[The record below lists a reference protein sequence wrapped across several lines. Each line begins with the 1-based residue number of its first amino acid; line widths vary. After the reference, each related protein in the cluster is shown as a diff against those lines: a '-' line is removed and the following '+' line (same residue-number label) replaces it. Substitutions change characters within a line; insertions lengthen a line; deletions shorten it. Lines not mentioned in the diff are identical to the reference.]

1 MQMGHDITR
10 RRALPP
16 AIALLLLLAALAGIS
31 CGGYDGEITVITHD
45 PTATAATT
53 AATTPAATGTA
64 TIEPVGT
71 AGGPFGDGP
80 YSGGVEE
87 VMVLNDIRFGDQEGY
102 ERVVVEFVGQ
112 AANPSDNLP
121 RYTVT
126 RGVPPYYDLDGNLVP
141 LYGPAYIE
149 IRANGNRADLSVEP
163 YVEVYAGP
171 GYVEP
176 GLDLFYSLEFVPAYE
191 NNSIILLLDLA
202 DAYPFRVIEL
212 AAPSRIVVDIE
223 G

>member
-1 MQMGHDITR
+1 MMIRHQKIRHSASLSAIT
-10 RRALPP
+10 
-16 AIALLLLLAALAGIS
+16 LLLLLTALTGAS
-31 CGGYDGEITVITHD
+31 CGGDDGEITVITHD
-45 PTATAATT
+45 PTATASSATTETATT
-53 AATTPAATGTA
+53 APATS
-64 TIEPVGT
+64 EPVG
-71 AGGPFGDGP
+71 ADGGPYSDGP
-80 YSGGVEE
+80 FSGGVEE

-102 ERVVVEFVGQ
+102 ERVVVEFIGQ
-112 AANPSDNLP
+112 TANPSNNLP

-126 RGVPPYYDLDGNLVP
+126 RGVPPYNDSGGNLVP
-141 LYGPAYIE
+141 LYGAAYIE
-149 IRANGNRADLSVEP
+149 IRANGNRADLSVDP
-163 YVEVYAGP
+163 YVEVYTGP
-171 GYVEP
+171 DYVEP

>member
-1 MQMGHDITR
+1 MMIGHHDTR
-10 RRALPP
+10 RRACRS
-16 AIALLLLLAALAGIS
+16 AIPLLLLLTALTVTS
-31 CGGYDGEITVITHD
+31 CGGYDGDITVITDD
-45 PTATAATT
+45 PTTTVSTAATET
-53 AATTPAATGTA
+53 TATTPT
-64 TIEPVGT
+64 TIEPVG
-71 AGGPFGDGP
+71 ADGGPYGDGP
-80 YSGGVEE
+80 FSGGVEE

-126 RGVPPYYDLDGNLVP
+126 RGVPPYYDPSGNLVP

-149 IRANGNRADLSVEP
+149 IRANGNRADLSVDP
-163 YVEVYAGP
+163 YVEVYTGP
-171 GYVEP
+171 EYVEP

-191 NNSIILLLDLA
+191 NNSVILLLDLA

-212 AAPSRIVVDIE
+212 ASPSRIVVDIE